1 MPLHVLCPKC
11 NTRYQVGDHQV
22 GGTGTCPQCGT
33 LARIP
38 SSDDAAGA
46 EVQIPVSETAAASV
60 DLHRRMIGVFC
71 IAVALL
77 NLLWTGCCAFI
88 VITVLSGSFPEI
100 NMQGGAD
107 PQVMVVVYG
116 PMGVLAALTALLQ
129 LLAGVFLL
137 LKKRRC
143 RKLGVFCGVISCMS
157 LWGCC
162 VYPFSLGLGIYSLVI
177 LSSRNAVGVLD
188 R

>member
-38 SSDDAAGA
+38 SSDAAAA
-46 EVQIPVSETAAASV
+46 EVQIPVSEVAAANV
-60 DLHRRMIGVFC
+60 ELHRRMIGVFSV
-71 IAVALL
+71 AVALI
-77 NLLWTGCCAFI
+77 NLLWTGFCVFI
-88 VITVLSGSFPEI
+88 VVMMLSGGLPEMP
-100 NMQGGAD
+100 NDAD
-107 PQVMVVVYG
+107 SQVVVVVYG
-116 PMGVLAALTALLQ
+116 PMAVLAALTALVQ

-177 LSSRNAVGVLD
+177 LSGRNAIGLLD

>member
-11 NTRYQVGDHQV
+11 NTRYQVEDHQV

-77 NLLWTGCCAFI
+77 NLLWTGCCVF
-88 VITVLSGSFPEI
+88 
-100 NMQGGAD
+100 
-107 PQVMVVVYG
+107 MVVMMLGGGLPNMPDNADTQVVVAVYG

-129 LLAGVFLL
+129 LLVGVFLL

-177 LSSRNAVGVLD
+177 LSGRNAIGVLD